1 MRNVYAMG
9 LPALNLIY
17 QTKHEAEKAKRNQGC
32 AQIPGKAPRPGT
44 WPDYIG
50 FWSPAQDGYQ
60 PAAPQEGP
68 EVQHPPGAF
77 QIARIGRLDI
87 ADTNL
92 SSTRSSVKSAGWNA
106 RGQVTCIKGK
116 TVPVLSQRTVT
127 TSAMFLTG
135 EPVLGAHRTTNLTGG

>member
-44 WPDYIG
+44 GPDYIG

-92 SSTRSSVKSAGWNA
+92 SSTCSGVKSARWNA
-106 RGQVTCIKGK
+106 RDHKSC
-116 TVPVLSQRTVT
+116 
-127 TSAMFLTG
+127 A
-135 EPVLGAHRTTNLTGG
+135 

>member
-17 QTKHEAEKAKRNQGC
+17 QTKHEAEKAKRNRGC

-44 WPDYIG
+44 GPDYIG

-92 SSTRSSVKSAGWNA
+92 SSTRSGVKSARWNTRDHKSRA
-106 RGQVTCIKGK
+106 
-116 TVPVLSQRTVT
+116 
-127 TSAMFLTG
+127 
-135 EPVLGAHRTTNLTGG
+135 

>member
-1 MRNVYAMG
+1 MG
-9 LPALNLIY
+9 LLALNLIY

-44 WPDYIG
+44 GPDYIG

-77 QIARIGRLDI
+77 QIARIGRLVRAPARTSNRRGGI
-87 ADTNL
+87 RVITNHVHK
-92 SSTRSSVKSAGWNA
+92 R
-106 RGQVTCIKGK
+106 
-116 TVPVLSQRTVT
+116 
-127 TSAMFLTG
+127 
-135 EPVLGAHRTTNLTGG
+135 